1 MEQVRNI
8 TVIPARKKATRRS
21 KAEEV
26 PKTRVAAYCR
36 GSTDSDEQ
44 ATSYEVQVEHYT
56 DFINNNPK
64 WELAGIYAD
73 DGISGTNTKK
83 RDDFNRMIDDCM
95 AGKIDMVVTK
105 SISRFARNTL
115 DCLKYIRQLKEKEI
129 PVFFEKESINTMD
142 SKGEVLLTIMASLA
156 QQESQS
162 MSQNI
167 RLGIQYRFQQGKMQV
182 NFGKFL
188 GYTRGEDGQA
198 VIVPEEAEI
207 VKRIFREYLEGASLQ
222 EICKGLEAD
231 GVLTGAH
238 KEKWRPETVHKMLR
252 NEKYMGDALLQKTY
266 TMDFLT
272 KKKVV
277 NNGIAPQ
284 YYVENSHEAIIPKD
298 IFMRVQEEMDRRAN
312 LTSGADKKRRLYSSK
327 YALSGIVFCGHC
339 SEIFRR
345 IKWNNRGCRSTVW
358 RCVSRV
364 LKKTSGIDC
373 PARTVHEE
381 TLHEVVAEAIN
392 RVMELDDEFF
402 ETYRQSLD
410 AALGANSELPVRE
423 IEDLLKARQKELIAL
438 SPEDERYGQVAD
450 EIYKLRE
457 QKRQVLLDEANRDT
471 AIKRVDDLIGF
482 VRKQNGEPVE
492 YAEGLVRKLIEKV
505 IIYDEQIKVVF
516 KSGIDVDIEA

>member
-8 TVIPARKKATRRS
+8 TVIPARKKAARMA

-26 PKTRVAAYCR
+26 PKTKVAAYCR
-36 GSTDSDEQ
+36 VSTDSDEQ
-44 ATSYEVQVEHYT
+44 ATSYDAQVEHYT
-56 DFINNNPK
+56 KFISDNPK

-129 PVFFEKESINTMD
+129 PVYFEKESINTMD

-182 NFGKFL
+182 NCGKFL
-188 GYTRGEDGQA
+188 GYARGEDGQA
-198 VIVPEEAEI
+198 VIVPEEAVV
-207 VKRIFREYLEGASLQ
+207 VKRIFREYLEGASLV
-222 EICKGLEAD
+222 EICKGLESD
-231 GVLTGAH
+231 GILTGAH
-238 KEKWRPETVHKMLR
+238 REKWRPETVHKMLR

-266 TMDFLT
+266 TTDFLT

-298 IFMRVQEEMDRRAN
+298 IFMRVQEEMERRAN
-312 LTSGADKKRRLYSSK
+312 LTSGRERKRRLYSSK

-339 SEIFRR
+339 GDIYRR

-381 TLHEVVAEAIN
+381 TLHEAVAAAIN
-392 RVMELDDEFF
+392 RVMTLDDEFF
-402 ETYRQSLD
+402 ETYKKSLD
-410 AALGANSELPVRE
+410 AALGASSELSIRE
-423 IEDLLKARQKELIAL
+423 IEDRLIEKQKELITL
-438 SPEDERYGQVAD
+438 SPESERYGIVAE
-450 EIYKLRE
+450 EIYQLRDD
-457 QKRQVLLDEANRDT
+457 KRQVLLDEATRDT
-471 AIKRVDDLIGF
+471 AAKRVEEMMEFIRDQGG
-482 VRKQNGEPVE
+482 KPAE
-492 YAEGLVRKLIEKV
+492 YDEGLVRKLIEKV
-505 IIYDEQIKVVF
+505 IVYDEHFKVIF

>member
-1 MEQVRNI
+1 
-8 TVIPARKKATRRS
+8 
-21 KAEEV
+21 
-26 PKTRVAAYCR
+26 
-36 GSTDSDEQ
+36 
-44 ATSYEVQVEHYT
+44 
-56 DFINNNPK
+56 
-64 WELAGIYAD
+64 
-73 DGISGTNTKK
+73 
-83 RDDFNRMIDDCM
+83 
-95 AGKIDMVVTK
+95 
-105 SISRFARNTL
+105 
-115 DCLKYIRQLKEKEI
+115 
-129 PVFFEKESINTMD
+129 
-142 SKGEVLLTIMASLA
+142 MASLA

-182 NFGKFL
+182 NFGKFM

-198 VIVPEEAEI
+198 VIVPEEAEV
-207 VKRIFREYLEGASLQ
+207 VKRIFREYLEGASLV
-222 EICKGLEAD
+222 EICRGLETD
-231 GVLTGAH
+231 GILTGAH

-266 TMDFLT
+266 TTDFLT

-339 SEIFRR
+339 GDIFRR

-381 TLHEVVAEAIN
+381 TLHETVAAAIN
-392 RVMELDDEFF
+392 QVMTLDEEFFDTFQKSLDTALGVNGELDI
-402 ETYRQSLD
+402 RQ
-410 AALGANSELPVRE
+410 
-423 IEDLLKARQKELIAL
+423 IEDRLADKKRQLIAL
-438 SPEDERYGQVAD
+438 SPHDERYNIVAD
-450 EIYKLRE
+450 EIYELRD
-457 QKRQVLLDEANRDT
+457 QKRRVLLDEANRDT
-471 AIKRVDDLIGF
+471 AAKKVEELIGF
-482 VRKQNGEPVE
+482 IREQRGQPVG
-492 YAEGLVRKLIEKV
+492 YDEGLVRKLIEKV
-505 IIYDEQIKVVF
+505 IVYDDSFRVVF
-516 KSGIDVDIEA
+516 KSGVDVNIEA

>member
-1 MEQVRNI
+1 MDLQGVPGRVRCRPDVR
-8 TVIPARKKATRRS
+8 TKGDFK
-21 KAEEV
+21 
-26 PKTRVAAYCR
+26 RV
-36 GSTDSDEQ
+36 
-44 ATSYEVQVEHYT
+44 
-56 DFINNNPK
+56 
-64 WELAGIYAD
+64 
-73 DGISGTNTKK
+73 
-83 RDDFNRMIDDCM
+83 
-95 AGKIDMVVTK
+95 
-105 SISRFARNTL
+105 
-115 DCLKYIRQLKEKEI
+115 
-129 PVFFEKESINTMD
+129 
-142 SKGEVLLTIMASLA
+142 ASLA

-182 NFGKFL
+182 NFGKFM

-198 VIVPEEAEI
+198 VIVPEEAEV
-207 VKRIFREYLEGASLQ
+207 VKRIFREYLEGASLV
-222 EICKGLEAD
+222 EICRGLETD
-231 GVLTGAH
+231 GILTGAH

-266 TMDFLT
+266 TTDFLT

-339 SEIFRR
+339 GDIFRR

-381 TLHEVVAEAIN
+381 TLHETVAAAIN
-392 RVMELDDEFF
+392 QVMTLDEEFFDTFQKSLDTALGVNGELDI
-402 ETYRQSLD
+402 RQ
-410 AALGANSELPVRE
+410 
-423 IEDLLKARQKELIAL
+423 IEDRLADKQRQLIAL
-438 SPEDERYGQVAD
+438 SPHDERYNIVAD
-450 EIYKLRE
+450 EIYELRD
-457 QKRQVLLDEANRDT
+457 QKRRVLLDEANRDT
-471 AIKRVDDLIGF
+471 AAKKVEELIGF
-482 VRKQNGEPVE
+482 IREQRGQPVG
-492 YAEGLVRKLIEKV
+492 YDEGLVRKLIEKV
-505 IIYDEQIKVVF
+505 IVYDDSFRVVF
-516 KSGIDVDIEA
+516 KSGVDVNIEA

>member
-8 TVIPARKKATRRS
+8 TVIPARKKAARR
-21 KAEEV
+21 ARDEEI

-36 GSTDSDEQ
+36 VSTDSDEQ
-44 ATSYEVQVEHYT
+44 ATSYEAQVEHYT
-56 DFINNNPK
+56 KFINDNPK

-83 RDDFNRMIDDCM
+83 RNDFNRMIDDCM

-115 DCLKYIRQLKEKEI
+115 DCLKFIRQLKDKEI
-129 PVFFEKESINTMD
+129 PVYFEKESINTMD
-142 SKGEVLLTIMASLA
+142 AKGEVLLTIMASLA

-182 NFGKFL
+182 NFGKFM
-188 GYTRGEDGQA
+188 GYTRGDDGQA
-198 VIVPEEAEI
+198 VIVPEEAVV
-207 VKRIFREYLEGASLQ
+207 VKRIFWEYLEGASLV
-222 EICKGLEAD
+222 EICRGLEAD
-231 GVLTGAH
+231 GILTGAH

-266 TMDFLT
+266 TTDFLT

-339 SEIFRR
+339 GDIFRR
-345 IKWNNRGCRSTVW
+345 IRWNNRGCRSTVW

-381 TLHEVVAEAIN
+381 TLHEAVAAAIN
-392 RVMELDDEFF
+392 QVMALEDEFF
-402 ETYRQSLD
+402 ETFRKSLET
-410 AALGANSELPVRE
+410 ALGVNGELDIRQ
-423 IEDLLKARQKELIAL
+423 IEDRLADKQRELIAL
-438 SPEDERYGQVAD
+438 SPHDERYSIVAD
-450 EIYKLRE
+450 EIYELRD
-457 QKRQVLLDEANRDT
+457 QKRRVLLDEANRDT
-471 AIKRVDDLIGF
+471 AAKKVEELIGF
-482 VRKQNGEPVE
+482 IREQKGQPVE
-492 YAEGLVRKLIEKV
+492 YDEGLVRKLIEKV
-505 IIYDEQIKVVF
+505 IVCDDSFRVIF

>member
-1 MEQVRNI
+1 MLLYGVSDRVR
-8 TVIPARKKATRRS
+8 
-21 KAEEV
+21 
-26 PKTRVAAYCR
+26 CR
-36 GSTDSDEQ
+36 PDVCT
-44 ATSYEVQVEHYT
+44 
-56 DFINNNPK
+56 
-64 WELAGIYAD
+64 
-73 DGISGTNTKK
+73 
-83 RDDFNRMIDDCM
+83 
-95 AGKIDMVVTK
+95 
-105 SISRFARNTL
+105 
-115 DCLKYIRQLKEKEI
+115 
-129 PVFFEKESINTMD
+129 
-142 SKGEVLLTIMASLA
+142 KGEIKRVASLA

-182 NFGKFL
+182 NFGKFM

-198 VIVPEEAEI
+198 VIVPEEAAV
-207 VKRIFREYLEGASLQ
+207 VKRIFREYLEGASLV
-222 EICKGLEAD
+222 EICRGLEAD
-231 GVLTGAH
+231 GILTGAH

-266 TMDFLT
+266 TTDFIT

-339 SEIFRR
+339 GDIYRR

-381 TLHEVVAEAIN
+381 TLHDAVAAAIN
-392 RVMELDDEFF
+392 QILMLDDAFF
-402 ETYRQSLD
+402 ESYRKSLES
-410 AALGANSELPVRE
+410 ALGANSELTLRE
-423 IEDLLKARQKELIAL
+423 IGEKLTAKQRELITL
-438 SPEDERYGQVAD
+438 SPKDDRYGLVAE
-450 EIYKLRE
+450 EIYQLRE
-457 QKRQVLLDEANRDT
+457 EKRQALMDDANRDT
-471 AIKRVDDLIGF
+471 AVKRVDDMIGF
-482 VRKQNGEPVE
+482 IREQGGEPAG
-492 YAEGLVRKLIEKV
+492 YDEGLVRKLIEKV

-516 KSGIDVDIEA
+516 KSGIDVEIEA